1 MRRLLAMTL
10 FSGWLLFAGP
20 AQDPAV
26 AAGVSGEAARLFALA
41 NDHYASGEYEKAV
54 AEYRQLLAQ
63 GILSEAV
70 HYNLASALYKQ
81 NELGSAI
88 LELEK
93 AAAGAPD
100 DPDIR
105 ANLEFLSSL
114 TVDRTTAVGA
124 QTTVFFLERLLQL
137 TSLDQDA
144 VIVSVLWILVAA
156 GFSLWILAPTMKTR
170 RIAVWC
176 LATLAFP
183 LALAGG
189 GLSLKLYRAA
199 TLTQAVI
206 LEERVDVLS
215 GPGGDNT
222 SLFTVHEGLKV
233 RVRTVRGSWSEVS
246 LENGLSGWVPADA
259 LGVI

>member
-1 MRRLLAMTL
+1 MRR
-10 FSGWLLFAGP
+10 P
-20 AQDPAV
+20 V
-26 AAGVSGEAARLFALA
+26 AATLLLGWMMLAGFTQLPVAAAAPPEEAARQFALA
-41 NDHYASGEYEKAV
+41 NDHYASGEFEKA
-54 AEYRQLLAQ
+54 AAGYRQLLAQ
-63 GILSEAV
+63 GIDSDAV

-100 DPDIR
+100 DPDIN
-105 ANLEFLSSL
+105 ANLEFLGSL
-114 TVDRTTAVGA
+114 TVDRTTALGA
-124 QTTVFFLERLLQL
+124 QTTIFFLERLLQL

-144 VIVSVLWILVAA
+144 VIVAVLWILVAA
-156 GFSLWILAPTMKTR
+156 GFSLWILAPTAKTR

-176 LATLAFP
+176 IATLAFP

-206 LEERVDVLS
+206 LVERVDVLS

-246 LENGLSGWVPADA
+246 LENGLSGWVPATA
-259 LGVI
+259 LGMI